1 MTFTLEELKENLKR
15 HGDIVFLLD
24 VLDLSM
30 EELVEALS
38 EHIEDNYDTI
48 IDEYDCFGLG
58 EDEDD

>member
-1 MTFTLEELKENLKR
+1 MTFTLEELKENLVR

-38 EHIEDNYDTI
+38 EHIEDNFDTI
-48 IDEYDCFGLG
+48 LEEYDWIEG
-58 EDEDD
+58 ENDEL